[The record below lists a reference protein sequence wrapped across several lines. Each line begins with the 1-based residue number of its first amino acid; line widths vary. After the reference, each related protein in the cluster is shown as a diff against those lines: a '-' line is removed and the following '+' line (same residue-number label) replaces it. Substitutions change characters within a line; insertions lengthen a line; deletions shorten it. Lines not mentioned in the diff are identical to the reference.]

1 MWSESWIWSWN
12 TYQCSFNLQGVVL
25 PLTQH
30 VIQFP
35 GSSLNLILGPATFS
49 NLCFHFYFISTFPC
63 NGSSNATPLPLVSPL
78 ITSHLWCDTNLAF
91 EPSILLHFS
100 FLSKKLTF
108 LFFFITTTILIAS
121 NELEYTSSSHL
132 FAKIIIIICYTI
144 QYRHTYTHNTSIII
158 ISFLFI
164 HTLMTTQQNTK
175 NLSKTCTSNTC
186 VCVYM
191 CYHHSRRQEYN
202 ISVMNRTC
210 TYFPL
215 NQAKCFIFFSLFINA
230 SPLHSTL
237 KPSTV
242 LGVYTVGTD
251 FCKIYK
257 LLCMKRTLKK
267 SVWVPLIVY
276 YCVYLCICIACS
288 LTTVSLMNVQKNI
301 KSKQKIRC
309 TGDLSCVG
317 THKIK
322 W

>member
-1 MWSESWIWSWN
+1 M
-12 TYQCSFNLQGVVL
+12 NL
-25 PLTQH
+25 P
-30 VIQFP
+30 
-35 GSSLNLILGPATFS
+35 
-49 NLCFHFYFISTFPC
+49 FYFISP
-63 NGSSNATPLPLVSPL
+63 
-78 ITSHLWCDTNLAF
+78 
-91 EPSILLHFS
+91 
-100 FLSKKLTF
+100 LSKKLTF

-144 QYRHTYTHNTSIII
+144 QYKHTYTHTQYLNHHHQFS
-158 ISFLFI
+158 I
-164 HTLMTTQQNTK
+164 HTHTDDDTTQKIYQK
-175 NLSKTCTSNTC
+175 RVRPIC
-186 VCVYM
+186 VCVCVFMYM

-215 NQAKCFIFFSLFINA
+215 NQAKCFIFFSLFINV

-276 YCVYLCICIACS
+276 YCVYLCIYILHVHS
-288 LTTVSLMNVQKNI
+288 QQFL
-301 KSKQKIRC
+301 
-309 TGDLSCVG
+309 
-317 THKIK
+317 
-322 W
+322 